1 MNTEVFKSNFS
12 KILLAWYNTEKRKLP
27 FRESKD
33 PYKVWLS
40 EIILQQTQMKTG
52 VEYYKRFIN
61 RFQSINKLAE
71 AEQKE
76 LYSLWE
82 GLGYYNRAS
91 NLHKTAK
98 IITEQYNGV
107 FPKTYE
113 ELIKLPG
120 VGKYT
125 ASAISSICY
134 NERRVVVDANV
145 FRVLARVFNIKT
157 NINKA
162 KAYNIF
168 LGLSNK
174 LAKKTIHTGDYNEAI
189 MDFGSTVCS
198 PKKPA
203 CHKCVFNSNCEANSK
218 GIVDLLPVKS
228 TKKKMIKRDFNYYV
242 FENKRNL
249 LIRKRI
255 KSDIW
260 KNLYEFH
267 LEEGS
272 KENKTIKE
280 LKNQKIKLTVTR
292 DKGVLSHQRIN
303 VVFNH
308 FKIPDDFT
316 FKKIK
321 KELKLIKVHKDKINE
336 YGFPKVIVNYLN
348 SSR

>member
-1 MNTEVFKSNFS
+1 
-12 KILLAWYNTEKRKLP
+12 
-27 FRESKD
+27 
-33 PYKVWLS
+33 
-40 EIILQQTQMKTG
+40 MKTG
-52 VEYYKRFIN
+52 VEYYKRFVN
-61 RFQSINKLAE
+61 RFPSINKLAE

-107 FPKTYE
+107 FPKTYD

-134 NERRVVVDANV
+134 NEKRVVVDANV

-162 KAYNIF
+162 KAYNSF
-168 LGLSNK
+168 LDLSNK
-174 LAKKTIHTGDYNEAI
+174 LAKKTINTGDYNEAI

-203 CHKCVFNSNCEANSK
+203 CYKCVFNSNCEANSK

-228 TKKKMIKRDFNYYV
+228 TKKKTIKRDFNYYV
-242 FENKRNL
+242 FENKKNL
-249 LIRKRI
+249 LI
-255 KSDIW
+255 
-260 KNLYEFH
+260 
-267 LEEGS
+267 
-272 KENKTIKE
+272 
-280 LKNQKIKLTVTR
+280 
-292 DKGVLSHQRIN
+292 
-303 VVFNH
+303 
-308 FKIPDDFT
+308 
-316 FKKIK
+316 K
-321 KELKLIKVHKDKINE
+321 KE
-336 YGFPKVIVNYLN
+336 PKVIFGKTYM
-348 SSR
+348 SFIWRKAQKKTKS